1 MKNNLLLL
9 FLLLLGSWAN
19 ALAVPP
25 LVNYAGRVA
34 VAPGNGSFQDFVTAM
49 RNELGDD
56 ANHSEAVIAEIRRGG
71 S

>member
-9 FLLLLGSWAN
+9 FFLLLGSWAS

-34 VAPGNGSFQDFVTAM
+34 VKGQPF
-49 RNELGDD
+49 E
-56 ANHSEAVIAEIRRGG
+56 
-71 S
+71 